1 MLKTKSNKSVIRIFL
16 YSMIF
21 ISFISTA
28 IIGYLWIS
36 HEFRRFEQDSEKMRK
51 EYIESQK
58 LLVKNEVQGVVDYI
72 DYMRSKTDQRL
83 KELLRERVY
92 EAHSIAVTIYEKYR
106 DQKSEREI
114 KRLIKDALR
123 PIRFNKGRGYFFIYR
138 LNGVLELYPVK
149 SNIEGENH
157 WNLQDRQGEYVVRNE
172 VAMVKQQG
180 EGFLEYSWKGPKPNT
195 IMVYSK
201 VSFVKYFKPFN
212 WYIGSKEYLED
223 FTTDLQRE
231 LLERIGKIRFGK
243 DGYIFVVDYDGAT
256 LWNEERPQ
264 LVGKKVW
271 AADSPGGAE
280 AIRQAR
286 EEAQKPGGGFIHYT
300 WFKRMDNVPL
310 RKTSFVQGV
319 RDWHWIIGAG
329 VYLDE
334 IDRVIAGKRVELQQ
348 QVKSQVIK
356 IIAIFLIIFVVVIF
370 ITLLFSGKLRKEV
383 GVFLSFFRKAAISHE
398 KIDKDK
404 LFAEE
409 FKELADSANR
419 MLEERQKIENSLRE
433 SEERLA
439 FTFRS
444 IAEGVIAA
452 DTDQKV
458 VLINQSAEKLMGCR
472 QEEVLGRPLEEVFQI
487 IYEDTKEVPDL
498 LKTEADITPLLISRD
513 STRRL
518 ISYSAAI
525 IRDIQGNGIGSVIVF
540 QDITEKKR
548 MEEELQKAHKLE
560 ALGLLAG
567 GIAHDFNNLLTGIL
581 GNINLAKNLINP
593 GDKMHNI
600 LEQAENASNK
610 AKGLTQQFLT
620 FARGGAPIKKV
631 HATADLIRESV
642 SFALRGSNVKCQFSL
657 AENLWPVEV
666 DKGQLNQAFGNLI
679 INAVQAMPGG
689 GTINVSANNLVSGKD
704 TGLPLAERKY
714 VEIAVKD
721 HGTGIPAE
729 LLEKIFNPYFSTR
742 SAASGLGLTSAYSI
756 IKKHEGRIHVE
767 SQPGKGSVFT
777 VYIPASLTELPKPV
791 SPINQNHKKQET
803 NKDGDGARRILV
815 MDDDRV
821 VGDVATKMLS
831 HLGYQAEV
839 AVDGSETIDLY
850 KKSLE
855 MNRPYRAVIMDLTI
869 PGGMGGVEAIKKL
882 LEIDPQVKAIVSSG
896 YSNDPVMAD
905 FRQYGFRGFIMKP
918 YMLMELKKIL
928 EQVLVEQ

>member
-1 MLKTKSNKSVIRIFL
+1 MLKTKSNKSIIRIFL

-21 ISFISTA
+21 VSLISTA

-36 HEFRRFEQDSEKMRK
+36 HEFRRFEEDSEKMK
-51 EYIESQK
+51 TEYIESQK
-58 LLVKNEVQGVVDYI
+58 LLVKNEVQRVVDYI
-72 DYMRSKTDQRL
+72 GYMRSRTDQRL
-83 KELLRERVY
+83 KELLKERVY
-92 EAHSIAVTIYEKYR
+92 EAHSIAATIYEKYR

-114 KRLIKDALR
+114 KRLIKDTLR
-123 PIRFNKGRGYFFIYR
+123 HIRFNKGRGYFFIYR

-149 SNIEGENH
+149 PNIEGENH

-172 VAMVKQQG
+172 VTMVKQQG
-180 EGFLEYSWKGPKPNT
+180 EGFLEYSWKESKGNT
-195 IMVYSK
+195 SMVYSK

-212 WYIGSKEYLED
+212 WYIGSKEYRED
-223 FTTDLQRE
+223 FITDLKDE

-243 DGYIFVVDYDGAT
+243 QGYIFVVDFDGAT
-256 LWNEERPQ
+256 LWNEERPE

-271 AADSPGGAE
+271 ATDTPGGAE
-280 AIRQAR
+280 TIRQAR
-286 EEAQKPGGGFIHYT
+286 EAALKPGGGFIRYT
-300 WFKRMDNVPL
+300 WFKRMDNIPIE
-310 RKTSFVQGV
+310 KTSFVQGIK
-319 RDWHWIIGAG
+319 DWQWIIGTG

-334 IDRVIAGKRVELQQ
+334 IDRVIAEKREELQK
-348 QVKSQVIK
+348 QVKSQAIK
-356 IIAIFLIIFVVVIF
+356 IIVLFLIIFVVVIF
-370 ITLLFSGKLRKEV
+370 ITLLFSGKLRKAM
-383 GVFLSFFRKAAISHE
+383 GVFLSFFRKAANSHE

-458 VLINQSAEKLMGCR
+458 VLINQSAEKLMGWR
-472 QEEVLGRPLEEVFQI
+472 QEEVLEKPLEEVFQI
-487 IYEDTKEVPDL
+487 IYEDTTETPDL
-498 LKTEADITPLLISRD
+498 VDTEADLSPLLISRD
-513 STRRL
+513 GTRRL
-518 ISYSAAI
+518 ISYSAAV
-525 IRDIQGNGIGSVIVF
+525 IRDTEGNSMGSVIVF
-540 QDITEKKR
+540 QDITEKKQ
-548 MEEELQKAHKLE
+548 MEDELQKAHKLE

-581 GNINLAKNLINP
+581 GNISLAKALINP
-593 GDKMHNI
+593 GDKMENI
-600 LEQAENASNK
+600 LVQAENAGNK
-610 AKGLTQQFLT
+610 AKGLTQQLLT

-631 HATADLIRESV
+631 HATVDLIREAV
-642 SFALRGSNVKCQFSL
+642 LFALRGANVNCQFSL

-666 DKGQLNQAFGNLI
+666 DKGQLNQAFSNLI

-689 GTINVSANNLVSGKD
+689 GTIDVSACNLVPGEN

-714 VEIAVKD
+714 VKIAIKD

-729 LLEKIFNPYFSTR
+729 LLKKIFDPYFSTKPKG
-742 SAASGLGLTSAYSI
+742 SGLGLASVYSI
-756 IKKHEGRIHVE
+756 ITKHEGYIHVE

-777 VYIPASLTELPKPV
+777 VYIPASHAEPPGSV
-791 SPINQNHKKQET
+791 SRKNQDHKEQET
-803 NKDGDGARRILV
+803 IKVGDRGRRILV
-815 MDDDRV
+815 MDDDWV
-821 VGDVATKMLS
+821 VGDVAMKMLT
-831 HLGYQAEV
+831 HLGYQVEV
-839 AVDGSETIDLY
+839 AVDGSQTIDLY

-855 MNRPYRAVIMDLTI
+855 KNRPYGAVIMDLTI
-869 PGGMGGVEAIKKL
+869 PGGMGGAEAIKKL

-905 FRQYGFRGFIMKP
+905 FRQYGFRGFIKKP
-918 YMLMELKKIL
+918 YMLKELKKIL
-928 EQVLVEQ
+928 DQVLEE

>member
-1 MLKTKSNKSVIRIFL
+1 MLKTKSNKSIIRIFL

-36 HEFRRFEQDSEKMRK
+36 HEFRRFEKDSEKMRT

-58 LLVKNEVQGVVDYI
+58 GLVKNEVQRVVDYI
-72 DYMRSKTDQRL
+72 GYMRSRTDRRL
-83 KELLRERVY
+83 KELLKEKVY
-92 EAHSIAVTIYEKYR
+92 EANGITAREYR
-106 DQKSEREI
+106 
-114 KRLIKDALR
+114 
-123 PIRFNKGRGYFFIYR
+123 
-138 LNGVLELYPVK
+138 
-149 SNIEGENH
+149 
-157 WNLQDRQGEYVVRNE
+157 
-172 VAMVKQQG
+172 
-180 EGFLEYSWKGPKPNT
+180 
-195 IMVYSK
+195 
-201 VSFVKYFKPFN
+201 
-212 WYIGSKEYLED
+212 ED
-223 FTTDLQRE
+223 FIKNLQRE
-231 LLERIGKIRFGK
+231 LLEFICKIRYGK
-243 DGYIFVVDYDGAT
+243 DGYIFVVDFDGVT
-256 LWNEERPQ
+256 LWNDIRPD

-271 AADSPGGAE
+271 ATDSPGGAK

-286 EEAQKPGGGFIHYT
+286 EAAQKPGGGFIEYT
-300 WFKRMDNVPL
+300 WFKRMDNVPIG
-310 RKTSFVQGV
+310 KTSFVQGIK
-319 RDWHWIIGAG
+319 DWQWIIGAG
-329 VYLDE
+329 LYLDE
-334 IDRVIAGKRVELQQ
+334 IDRVIAGKRVELQK

-356 IIAIFLIIFVVVIF
+356 IILLFFIIFTVVIF

-383 GVFLSFFRKAAISHE
+383 GVFLSFFRKATLSHE

-409 FKELADSANR
+409 FKELADSVDR

-439 FTFRS
+439 VTFRS
-444 IAEGVIAA
+444 IAEGVIAV
-452 DTDQKV
+452 DTAQNV
-458 VLINQSAEKLMGCR
+458 VLINQSAEKLMGWS
-472 QEEVLGRPLEEVFQI
+472 QEEVLGKPLDEVFQI
-487 IYEDTKEVPDL
+487 IYEETNEVPNQL
-498 LKTEADITPLLISRD
+498 VTEADITPLLISRD
-513 STRRL
+513 GTRRL
-518 ISYSAAI
+518 ISYNAAL
-525 IRDIQGNGIGSVIVF
+525 IRDIEGNGMGSVIVF

-581 GNINLAKNLINP
+581 GNISLATTLINS
-593 GDKMHNI
+593 GDKMDNI
-600 LEQAENASNK
+600 LEQAEKAGNK
-610 AKGLTQQFLT
+610 AKGLTQQLLT

-631 HATADLIRESV
+631 HATADFIRESV

-689 GTINVSANNLVSGKD
+689 GTINLSANNLVPGKD

-714 VEIAVKD
+714 VKIAIKD
-721 HGTGIPAE
+721 QGTGIPPD
-729 LLEKIFNPYFSTR
+729 LLEKIFDPYFSTKPKG
-742 SAASGLGLTSAYSI
+742 SGLGLTSAYSI
-756 IKKHEGRIHVE
+756 IKKHEGFIHAE

-777 VYIPASLTELPKPV
+777 VYIPASHTGLPE
-791 SPINQNHKKQET
+791 SLSRIDQNHAVQEAI
-803 NKDGDGARRILV
+803 KEGDGGGRILV

-821 VGDVATKMLS
+821 VGDVAMKMLT
-831 HLGYQAEV
+831 HLGYQVEV

-869 PGGMGGVEAIKKL
+869 PGGMGGAETIKKL
-882 LEIDPQVKAIVSSG
+882 LEIDPRVKAIVSSG

-918 YMLMELKKIL
+918 YMLMELKKTLQQIL
-928 EQVLVEQ
+928 EDSGSVGQ

>member
-1 MLKTKSNKSVIRIFL
+1 
-16 YSMIF
+16 MIF
-21 ISFISTA
+21 ISLISTA
-28 IIGYLWIS
+28 IIGYLRIS
-36 HEFRRFEQDSEKMRK
+36 HEFRRFEEDSEKMRT

-58 LLVKNEVQGVVDYI
+58 LLVKNEVQRVVDYI
-72 DYMRSKTDQRL
+72 GYMRSSTDRRL
-83 KELLRERVY
+83 KELLKEKVY
-92 EAHSIAVTIYEKYR
+92 EANGITAKEYR
-106 DQKSEREI
+106 EN
-114 KRLIKDALR
+114 LIKNR
-123 PIRFNKGRGYFFIYR
+123 
-138 LNGVLELYPVK
+138 
-149 SNIEGENH
+149 
-157 WNLQDRQGEYVVRNE
+157 
-172 VAMVKQQG
+172 
-180 EGFLEYSWKGPKPNT
+180 
-195 IMVYSK
+195 
-201 VSFVKYFKPFN
+201 
-212 WYIGSKEYLED
+212 
-223 FTTDLQRE
+223 QRE
-231 LLERIGKIRFGK
+231 LLEFICKIRYGK
-243 DGYIFVVDYDGAT
+243 DGYIFVVDFDGVT
-256 LWNEERPQ
+256 LWNEERPD

-271 AADSPGGAE
+271 ATDSPGGAE

-286 EEAQKPGGGFIHYT
+286 EAAQKPGGGFIRYT
-300 WFKRMDNVPL
+300 WFKRMDNVPIG
-310 RKTSFVQGV
+310 KTSFVQGIK
-319 RDWHWIIGAG
+319 DWQWIIGTG

-334 IDRVIAGKRVELQQ
+334 IDRVIAGKRVELQK

-356 IIAIFLIIFVVVIF
+356 IIVLFFIIFAVVIF

-452 DTDQKV
+452 DTAQKV
-458 VLINQSAEKLMGCR
+458 VLINQSAEKLMGWR
-472 QEEVLGRPLEEVFQI
+472 QEEVLGKPLDEVFQVT
-487 IYEDTKEVPDL
+487 YEETKEVPNPL
-498 LKTEADITPLLISRD
+498 ITEAAKTPLLISRD
-513 STRRL
+513 GTRRL
-518 ISYSAAI
+518 ISYSAAL
-525 IRDIQGNGIGSVIVF
+525 IRDIEGNSMGSVIVF

-548 MEEELQKAHKLE
+548 MEEERQKAQKLE

-581 GNINLAKNLINP
+581 GNINLVKTLINP

-610 AKGLTQQFLT
+610 AKGLTQQLLT

-642 SFALRGSNVKCQFSL
+642 SFALRGSNVNCQFSP

-666 DKGQLNQAFGNLI
+666 DKGQVNQAFGNLI
-679 INAVQAMPGG
+679 INAAQAMPGG
-689 GTINVSANNLVSGKD
+689 GTINVSANNLVPGKD

-714 VEIAVKD
+714 VKIAIKD
-721 HGTGIPAE
+721 HGTGIPPD
-729 LLEKIFNPYFSTR
+729 LLEKIFDPYFSTKSR
-742 SAASGLGLTSAYSI
+742 GSGLGLTSAYSI
-756 IKKHEGRIHVE
+756 IKKHEGYIHVE
-767 SQPGKGSVFT
+767 SQPGKGSLFT
-777 VYIPASLTELPKPV
+777 VYIPASPTDLPKPV
-791 SPINQNHKKQET
+791 SRINQNHAEQEAIKEG
-803 NKDGDGARRILV
+803 NGGGRILV

-821 VGDVATKMLS
+821 VGEVAVKMLS
-831 HLGYQAEV
+831 HLGYQVEV

-855 MNRPYRAVIMDLTI
+855 MNRPYGAVIIDLTI
-869 PGGMGGVEAIKKL
+869 PGGMGGAEAIKKL
-882 LEIDPQVKAIVSSG
+882 LEIDPRVKAIVSSG

-928 EQVLVEQ
+928 NQVLAEL